1 MNSNLK
7 STLDKSNA
15 GLVSRNSIRQ
25 AVMNQHFEMKELMDL
40 ATDLS
45 YKNHHKAIW
54 IVEQIAIYD
63 FWLVKPFLPMIV
75 EKASAYK
82 HTSAVR
88 GVSKILYLCSITTE
102 IEWSEIQ
109 KTKIIETA
117 LDWLIGNEK
126 VACKANAIKII
137 THFAAAFPAIINPF
151 LELLEKNFA
160 HQTPGFQAASR
171 NALKRIKRAQ
181 II

>member
-7 STLDKSNA
+7 STLEKSNA
-15 GLVSRNSIRQ
+15 GLLCRNSIRF
-25 AVMNQHFEMKELMDL
+25 AVMNQHFEIKELMDL

-54 IVEQIAIYD
+54 IVEQIAICD
-63 FWLVKPFLPMIV
+63 FWFVQSYLPMIV

-82 HTSAVR
+82 NTSAVR

-102 IEWSEIQ
+102 IEWSELE

-117 LDWLIGNEK
+117 LDWLIGTEK
-126 VACKANAIKII
+126 VACKANAIKIL
-137 THFAAAFPAIINPF
+137 THFAAEFPDLVNPF
-151 LELLEKNFA
+151 LELLEKDFA
-160 HQTPGFQAASR
+160 YQTPGFQAASR
-171 NALKRIKRAQ
+171 NALRILKKAQ

>member
-7 STLDKSNA
+7 STLEKSNA
-15 GLVSRNSIRQ
+15 GLLSRNSIRF
-25 AVMNQHFEMKELMDL
+25 AVMNQHFEIKELMDL
-40 ATDLS
+40 ATDLT

-54 IVEQIAIYD
+54 IVEQIAICD
-63 FWLVKPFLPMIV
+63 FWFVKQFLAMIV

-88 GVSKILYLCSITTE
+88 GASKILYLCSITTE
-102 IEWSEIQ
+102 IEWSELE

-117 LDWLIGNEK
+117 LDWLIGTEK

-137 THFAAAFPAIINPF
+137 THFAEEFPETVSSF
-151 LELLEKNFA
+151 LEILEKDFGN
-160 HQTPGFQAASR
+160 QTPGFQAASR
-171 NALKRIKRAQ
+171 NALRIIKQAQ